1 MNRAK
6 PLILVTN
13 DDGVEAPGLLALAE
27 ALATVGRVVVVA
39 PERDSSAASHSLT
52 MRRPLLVREL
62 GPNRFAIDGTPT
74 DCVIIGV
81 GKLLTERPK
90 LLVSGINPGPNL
102 GDDISYS
109 GTVSAA
115 IEGTMVGIPSLA
127 VSLAGTQAD
136 GTPGNGYE
144 LAAAFAARLAGMILS
159 QGLPPDTLLNVNVPA
174 LPVGEIQGIRF
185 TRQGRR
191 KYDGA
196 LQETADPWGR
206 RHYWIG
212 GGTPVLDQDQDTDVQ
227 AVQAGWLSIT
237 PLHLDRTNYGAL
249 DYLSRDWAQPLRQAG
264 ENK

>member
-1 MNRAK
+1 MNEPQ

-13 DDGVEAPGLLALAE
+13 DDGIMAPGLAALAG
-27 ALATVGRVVVVA
+27 ALGGVGRVVVVA
-39 PERDSSAASHSLT
+39 PERDNSAASHSLT
-52 MRRPLLVREL
+52 MRRPLLVRED
-62 GPNRFAIDGTPT
+62 GPDRFAIDGTPA
-74 DCVIIGV
+74 DCVIVGV
-81 GKLLTERPK
+81 GKLLNAKPA

-127 VSLAGTQAD
+127 VSLAGEE
-136 GTPGNGYE
+136 GVGYD
-144 LAAAFAARLAGMILS
+144 LAAAVAARLARLVLA
-159 QGLPPDTLLNVNVPA
+159 QGLPPDTLLNINVPTRSNEE
-174 LPVGEIQGIRF
+174 VKGVRF

-196 LQETADPWGR
+196 VKETFDPWGR

-212 GGTPVLDQDQDTDVQ
+212 GGTPLLDEDQDTDVQ
-227 AVQAGWLSIT
+227 AVVAGWISIT

-249 DYLSRDWAQPLRQAG
+249 DYLAQDWANPLRPNG

>member
-13 DDGVEAPGLLALAE
+13 DDGIEAPGLLALAE
-27 ALATVGRVVVVA
+27 ALAAVGRVVVVA
-39 PERDSSAASHSLT
+39 PERDNSAASHSLT

-62 GPNRFAIDGTPT
+62 APDRFAIDGTPT
-74 DCVIIGV
+74 DCVIVGV
-81 GKLLTERPK
+81 GKLLPDRPK

-115 IEGTMVGIPSLA
+115 IEGTMIGIPSLA
-127 VSLAGTQAD
+127 VSLAGDPAI
-136 GTPGNGYE
+136 GFE
-144 LAAAFAARLAGMILS
+144 LAATFAARLAGMILA
-159 QGLPPDTLLNVNVPA
+159 QGLPPDTLLNLNVPA
-174 LPVGEIQGIRF
+174 RPAGEIQGVRF

-196 LQETADPWGR
+196 LLETADPWGR

-212 GGTPVLDQDQDTDVQ
+212 GGTPVLDQGQDTDVQ
-227 AVQAGWLSIT
+227 AVLSGWLSIT
-237 PLHLDRTNYGAL
+237 PLHLDHTNYGAL
-249 DYLSRDWAQPLRQAG
+249 DYLARDWTQPLRQTG
-264 ENK
+264 EER

>member
-1 MNRAK
+1 MNQTK

-13 DDGVEAPGLLALAE
+13 DDGIEAPGLLTLAE
-27 ALATVGRVVVVA
+27 ALGAVGRVVVVA
-39 PERDSSAASHSLT
+39 PERDNSAASHSLT

-62 GPNRFAIDGTPT
+62 RPNRFAIDGTPT
-74 DCVIIGV
+74 DCVIVGI
-81 GKLLTERPK
+81 GKLLEERPK

-115 IEGTMVGIPSLA
+115 IEGTMVNVPSLA
-127 VSLAGTQAD
+127 VSLAGAPTAD
-136 GTPGNGYE
+136 HKGDYGLTAG
-144 LAAAFAARLAGMILS
+144 FATRLAGMVLT
-159 QGLPPDTLLNVNVPA
+159 QGLPPDTLLNINVPA
-174 LPVGEIQGIRF
+174 RPAGEIQGIRF

-196 LQETADPWGR
+196 LLETADPWGR

-212 GGTPVLDQDQDTDVQ
+212 GGTPVLDQDLDTDVQ
-227 AVQAGWLSIT
+227 AVEGGWISIT

-249 DYLSRDWAQPLRQAG
+249 DYLSRDWAQPLRQG
-264 ENK
+264 GGNK

>member
-1 MNRAK
+1 MNRTN

-13 DDGVEAPGLLALAE
+13 DDGIEAPGLLALAGV
-27 ALATVGRVVVVA
+27 LAEVGRVVVVA
-39 PERDSSAASHSLT
+39 PERDNSAASHSLT
-52 MRRPLLVREL
+52 MRRPLLVREV
-62 GPNRFAIDGTPT
+62 GVDRFAIDGTPT
-74 DCVIIGV
+74 DCVIVGV
-81 GKLLTERPK
+81 GKLLKERPR

-115 IEGTMVGIPSLA
+115 IEATMVGIPSLA
-127 VSLAGTQAD
+127 VSLAGE
-136 GTPGNGYE
+136 PGVAGFD
-144 LAAAFAARLAGMILS
+144 LAAAFAARVAGMVLT
-159 QGLPPDTLLNVNVPA
+159 QGLPPDTLLNINVPA
-174 LPVGEIQGIRF
+174 RITAAIQGVRF

-212 GGTPVLDQDQDTDVQ
+212 GGTPVLDEDEDTDVQ
-227 AVQAGWLSIT
+227 AVQAGWISIT

-249 DYLSRDWAQPLRQAG
+249 DYLSRDWAEPLRRTG
-264 ENK
+264 ERK